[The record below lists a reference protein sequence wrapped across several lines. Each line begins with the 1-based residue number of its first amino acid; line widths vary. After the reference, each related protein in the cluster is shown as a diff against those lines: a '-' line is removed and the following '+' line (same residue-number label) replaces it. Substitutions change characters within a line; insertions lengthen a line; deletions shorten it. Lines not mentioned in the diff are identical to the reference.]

1 MVPIFTP
8 QKQSDLS
15 VVLCLFD
22 AYGVPY
28 FVHNS
33 NFGGLYPGCQF
44 YLYNWRRVFVP
55 NEIASDARQL
65 LDDFPPGIETTSHAM
80 SNRDKLRV
88 IVEALLLGW
97 FIPGNKWPRSD
108 AA

>member
-33 NFGGLYPGCQF
+33 HFGGLYPGCQF
-44 YLYNWRRVFVP
+44 YL
-55 NEIASDARQL
+55 
-65 LDDFPPGIETTSHAM
+65 
-80 SNRDKLRV
+80 
-88 IVEALLLGW
+88 
-97 FIPGNKWPRSD
+97 
-108 AA
+108 